1 MALLIYGRRPLTRLE
16 AALYAVI
23 AAILIAIVVERLLD
37 YMEIA
42 ERSSVQ
48 ATIANLTAAINTRLA
63 YEVMRGE
70 IGNVSDWP
78 RRNPFDLA
86 HASAS
91 NFAGEMDTSAAGAM
105 TRGAWAFDVVRG
117 ELVYRPRL
125 HRGLETTDPT
135 GALRFRAVIDARG
148 FGYRLDA
155 DPPYRW
161 N

>member
-1 MALLIYGRRPLTRLE
+1 MALLMYGRRPLTRLE
-16 AALYAVI
+16 AGLYAVI
-23 AAILIAIVVERLLD
+23 GALLIAVVAERLLD
-37 YMEIA
+37 YMEVA

-48 ATIANLTAAINTRLA
+48 ATVANLTAAINTRLA

-70 IGNVSDWP
+70 IDNVSGWA

-86 HASAS
+86 RASAS
-91 NFAGEMDTSAAGAM
+91 NFAGEMDTSPAGGLE
-105 TRGAWAFDVVRG
+105 RGVWAFDVVRA

-125 HRGLETTDPT
+125 HRGLETSDPT
-135 GALRFRAVIDARG
+135 GALRFRAVIDERG
-148 FGYRLDA
+148 FGYRLLA